1 MFMKRKLLML
11 FLGTFFFA
19 IQAMA
24 QVTVTGKV
32 TSSEDGMPI
41 PGASVKIK
49 GTTTA
54 VQTSPTGV
62 YSIKAKA
69 GDVLQFIYLG
79 RTTEERT
86 VGAATSISVSL
97 KEDASSLNE
106 VTITTAYNIE
116 RDKKSIGYSLTKV
129 DGDEVSQTGRESFI
143 NGLAGRVPGLSIN
156 PTSGDPGASSQVVL
170 RGINSLSGDNQP
182 LMVVDGV
189 PIDNSVVNQIN
200 TTLQGTNRNTDY
212 TNRSA
217 DINPAD
223 IESYVILKG
232 PEATALYGNLGA
244 NGAIVITTKKAKAGK
259 ASVSYNGSL
268 RIERVNNAPQVQQV
282 YSQGD
287 ANGVFLGG
295 STLYFGPKY
304 FADTKIYDNVS
315 SFFQTG
321 TAQKNNLVFEGGK
334 ESFTY
339 RWSTEYTDN
348 KGSIPTTQ
356 YKRFVTSLAGQA
368 ALSQNIKLTTRFS
381 YTNAYNKKAN
391 KGLAGYLMNLLLY
404 PSRYDI
410 NNWIDANGNRV
421 LTTGTIYTE
430 FDNPLWEVNKNLAD
444 DRTNSFLLN
453 TNLTVKP
460 TKWLTMTAIIG
471 ANVIGTEG
479 NSVYNTQSYSG
490 SGSAATPRGGVINTY
505 QNTIKQFEGSFT
517 AQARHKFG
525 KFNNTYVIGLNGTD
539 YNYNINSARGQN
551 MFDPNFYS
559 INNTTPTTQSA
570 YLATFR
576 RRNAGVFAQAIM
588 GYGSL
593 LYLTLSGRGDAASR
607 MMPNNPYFAY
617 PSASLAFNF
626 TELAAFK
633 KFSWL
638 TTGKL
643 RASYGETG
651 KEPSKYYALSTRL
664 GTVTTSGGGFKYDLA
679 AGGNPDLVPEK
690 TIDYEVGTELGLL
703 KDRIS
708 IELTYYNRESR
719 GQIISPRTS
728 YGSGSVIRIMNGG
741 SVKNYGYEAQLKGA
755 VIRQKDLDWNMTMN
769 FTANRG
775 VVNSVAE
782 DLPEYYNS
790 DTWIAN
796 GARASTGPGRSTYA
810 LYGWV
815 NSHNDRGDLLIAPNT
830 GLPIL
835 KSSSDFVY
843 IGDRAPKFTLGY
855 LNSFRYKSFNF
866 SFLLDTRVGG
876 DVYNQT
882 EYELYRRGL
891 SVKTLDRES
900 PRILKGVLNDGLE
913 NTANPTINNIMITP
927 ALYSTYYTS
936 TTGSIAPEQFLERD
950 IYTFRLRDV
959 TVSYDLP
966 PAIAAKTRFLS
977 SVGLYVTFTDLFL
990 ITNYSGTDPDVN
1002 GNTPATG
1009 GVGGYGIDYGS
1020 MGRPLGVNIGLRIKL

>member
-1 MFMKRKLLML
+1 MKKKLLML
-11 FLGTFFFA
+11 FLGTFLFA

-24 QVTVTGKV
+24 QVTVSGKV
-32 TSSEDGMPI
+32 TSSEDGLPI

-54 VQTSPTGV
+54 VQTSPMGV
-62 YSIKAKA
+62 YSIRSKA

-86 VGAATSISVSL
+86 VGTATTINVAL
-97 KEDASSLNE
+97 KEDAASLKE
-106 VTITTAYNIE
+106 VTITTAYNVE

-143 NGLAGRVPGLSIN
+143 NGLAGRVPGMSIN

-170 RGINSLSGDNQP
+170 RGINSISGDNQP

-189 PIDNSVVNQIN
+189 PIDNSTVNQIN
-200 TTLQGTNRNTDY
+200 TTIQGTNRNQDY
-212 TNRSA
+212 TNRAA

-232 PEATALYGNLGA
+232 PEATAIYGNLGS

-268 RIERVNNAPQVQQV
+268 RVERVNNAPQVQQV

-304 FADTKIYDNVS
+304 FADTKIYDNVG
-315 SFFQTG
+315 SFFKTG

-348 KGSIPTTQ
+348 KGTIPTTQ
-356 YKRFVTSLAGQA
+356 YKRFVTALAGQA
-368 ALSQNIKLTTRFS
+368 ALSNAIKLTTRFS

-410 NNWIDANGNRV
+410 NNWIDVNGNRQ

-430 FDNPLWEVNKNLAD
+430 FDNPMWEVNKNLSD
-444 DRTNSFLLN
+444 DKTNSFLLN
-453 TNLTVKP
+453 TNLTIKP
-460 TKWLTMTAIIG
+460 NKWLSITGILG
-471 ANVIGTEG
+471 ANIINTDG
-479 NSVYNTQSYSG
+479 NLVYNTQSYSG
-490 SGSAATPRGGVINTY
+490 SGSAATPRGGVINIYT
-505 QNTIKQFEGSFT
+505 NTIRQFEGSLT
-517 AQARHKFG
+517 AQAKHKFG
-525 KFNNTYVIGLNGTD
+525 DFNNTYVIGLNATD
-539 YNYNINSARGQN
+539 YNNTTNSSRGQN

-559 INNTTPTTQSA
+559 INNTLPTTQSA
-570 YLATFR
+570 YLAIFR
-576 RRNAGVFAQAIM
+576 RRNAGAFAQAIM
-588 GYGSL
+588 GYKSL
-593 LYLTLSGRGDAASR
+593 VYLTLSGRVDAASR
-607 MMPNNPYFAY
+607 MMPNTPYFAY

-626 TELAAFK
+626 TELDAFK
-633 KFSWL
+633 KLTWL
-638 TTGKL
+638 SSGKL
-643 RASYGETG
+643 RGSFGQTG
-651 KEPSKYYALSTRL
+651 KEPSKYYALATRL
-664 GTVTTSGGGFKYDLA
+664 GVVTTSGGGFKYDLA
-679 AGGNPDLVPEK
+679 AGGNPDLKPEV
-690 TIDYEVGTELGLL
+690 TTDFEVGTELGFL

-708 IELTYYNRESR
+708 VDLTYYSR
-719 GQIISPRTS
+719 VSEGQIISPRTS

-741 SVKNYGYEAQLKGA
+741 NIKNHGYEVQLKGA
-755 VIRQKDLDWNMTMN
+755 PIRKKDLDWNMTFN
-769 FTANRG
+769 FTLNRG
-775 VVNSVAE
+775 IVNTIAE

-796 GARASTGPGRSTYA
+796 GARASSSPGKSTYA
-810 LYGWV
+810 LGGWV
-815 NSHNDRGDLLIAPNT
+815 NTRNKNGDLVINSQT

-835 KSSSDFVY
+835 KNSTEFEY
-843 IGDRAPKFTLGY
+843 LGDRAPKFTLGY
-855 LNSFRYKSFNF
+855 LNSFRYKNFNL
-866 SFLLDTRVGG
+866 SFLLDLRVGG

-891 SVKTLDRES
+891 SVKTLDRET
-900 PRILKGVLNDGLE
+900 PRIIKGVLNDGLQ
-913 NTANPTINNIMITP
+913 NTDNPTVNTIMITP
-927 ALYSTYYTS
+927 ALFSTYYTS
-936 TTGSIAPEQFLERD
+936 TVGSIAPEQFFERD
-950 IYTFRLRDV
+950 INTLRLRDV
-959 TVSYDLP
+959 TLSYDLP
-966 PAIAAKTRFLS
+966 SSIAAKTKFLS
-977 SVGLYVTFTDLFL
+977 SMGLYVTFTDLFL
-990 ITNYSGTDPDVN
+990 LTNYSGTDPDVN
-1002 GNTPATG
+1002 GNTPSTG
-1009 GVGGYGIDYGS
+1009 GAGGYGIDYGS

>member
-1 MFMKRKLLML
+1 
-11 FLGTFFFA
+11 
-19 IQAMA
+19 MA
-24 QVTVTGKV
+24 QVTVTGRV
-32 TSSEDGMPI
+32 TSAEDGTPI

-49 GTTTA
+49 ATTTA
-54 VQTSPTGV
+54 VQTSPMGV

-86 VGAATSISVSL
+86 VGAATTINVAL
-97 KEDASSLNE
+97 KEDANSLNE
-106 VTITTAYNIE
+106 VTITTAYNVE

-129 DGDEVSQTGRESFI
+129 DGDEVSQTGRENFV

-200 TTLQGTNRNTDY
+200 TTIQGTNRNSDY
-212 TNRSA
+212 TNRAS

-304 FADTKIYDNVS
+304 FGVTKIYDNVG

-321 TAQKNNLVFEGGK
+321 TAQKNNLIFEGGK

-348 KGSIPTTQ
+348 KGTIPTTQ

-368 ALSQNIKLTTRFS
+368 ALSPAVKLTTRFS

-410 NNWIDANGNRV
+410 NNWIDDKGNRV
-421 LTTGTIYTE
+421 LTTGNIYTE

-453 TNLTVKP
+453 TNLTIKP
-460 TKWLTMTAIIG
+460 TKWLNITGILG
-471 ANVIGTEG
+471 ANIINTDG
-479 NSVYNTQSYSG
+479 NLVYHTQSYSG
-490 SGSAATPRGGVINTY
+490 SGSAATPRGGVINVY
-505 QNTIKQFEGSFT
+505 ENTIRQYEASLVAT
-517 AQARHKFG
+517 AKHKV
-525 KFNNTYVIGLNGTD
+525 KDFNFTYVLGLNGTD
-539 YNYNINSARGQN
+539 YNNTTNSARGQN
-551 MFDPNFYS
+551 MYDPDFYS
-559 INNTTPTTQSA
+559 INNTLPTTQSA
-570 YLATFR
+570 YLAIFR
-576 RRNAGVFAQAIM
+576 RRNAGAFVQAIT
-588 GYGSL
+588 GYKSL
-593 LYLTLSGRGDAASR
+593 VYLTLSARADAASR

-617 PSASLAFNF
+617 PSASMAFNF
-626 TELAAFK
+626 SELDAVK
-633 KFSWL
+633 KLDWL
-638 TTGKL
+638 SSGKL
-643 RASYGETG
+643 RGSYGQTG
-651 KEPSKYYALSTRL
+651 KEPSKYYALATRL

-679 AGGNPDLVPEK
+679 AGGNPELVPEK
-690 TIDYEVGTELGLL
+690 TIDYEFGTELGFL

-708 IELTYYNRESR
+708 LDFTYYNRESR

-741 SVKNYGYEAQLKGA
+741 SVVNHGIEVQLKGSPF
-755 VIRQKDLDWNMTMN
+755 RRKDFDWNMTMN
-769 FTANRG
+769 FTQNRG
-775 VVNSVAE
+775 MVYTIAE

-796 GARASTGPGRSTYA
+796 GARASASPGRSTYA
-810 LYGWV
+810 LGGWV
-815 NSHNDRGDLLIAPNT
+815 NLKNNNGDLIISPTT

-835 KSSSDFVY
+835 KSSSEFEY
-843 IGDRAPKFTLGY
+843 LGDRAPKFTLGY
-855 LNSFRYKSFNF
+855 LNSFRYKNFNL
-866 SFLLDTRVGG
+866 SFLLDLRVGG

-891 SVKTLDRES
+891 SVKTLDRET
-900 PRILKGVLNDGLE
+900 PRIIKGVLQDGLE
-913 NTANPTINNIMITP
+913 NSATPTVNNIMITP
-927 ALYSTYYTS
+927 YLYSNYYTN
-936 TTGSIAPEQFLERD
+936 TTGGIAPEQFFERD
-950 IYTFRLRDV
+950 INTLRLRDV
-959 TVSYDLP
+959 TLSYDLP
-966 PAIAAKTRFLS
+966 ASLASKSRFLS
-977 SVGLYVTFTDLFL
+977 SAGLYVTFTDLFL

-1009 GVGGYGIDYGS
+1009 GAGGYGIDYGS

>member
-1 MFMKRKLLML
+1 MKKKLLML
-11 FLGTFFFA
+11 FLGTFLFA
-19 IQAMA
+19 IQVIAQ

-32 TSSEDGMPI
+32 TSAEDGQPI

-49 GTTTA
+49 GTTIA
-54 VQTSPTGV
+54 VQTSPTGL
-62 YSIKAKA
+62 YSIKTKQ
-69 GDVLQFIYLG
+69 GDVLQFIFLG

-86 VGAATSISVSL
+86 VGSSATINTVL
-97 KEDASSLNE
+97 KEDASTLKE
-106 VTITTAYNIE
+106 VTITTAYNVE
-116 RDKKSIGYSLTKV
+116 RDKKSIGYSLSKV
-129 DGDEVSQTGRESFI
+129 DGDEVTQTGRENFI

-156 PTSGDPGASSQVVL
+156 PTSGDPGASSQIIL

-189 PIDNSVVNQIN
+189 PIDNSVVNQMS
-200 TTLQGTNRNTDY
+200 TTIQGTNRNQDY
-212 TNRSA
+212 TNRSS

-244 NGAIVITTKKAKAGK
+244 GGAIIITTKKAKAGK

-268 RIERVNNAPQVQQV
+268 RLETVNNTPEVQQV

-287 ANGVFLGG
+287 ANGVFQGG
-295 STLYFGPKY
+295 STSYFGPKY
-304 FADTKIYDNVS
+304 FDAVKVYDNVG
-315 SFFQTG
+315 SFFKTG
-321 TAQKNNLVFEGGK
+321 TKQSNNLVFEGGK

-339 RWSTEYTDN
+339 RWSSEYLDY
-348 KGSIPTTQ
+348 KGTIPTTQ
-356 YKRFVTSLAGQA
+356 YKKFTTSLAGQA
-368 ALSQNIKLTTRFS
+368 ALSPAIKLTTRFS

-404 PSRYDI
+404 PARYDI

-430 FDNPLWEVNKNLAD
+430 FDNPLWELNKNLAD
-444 DRTNSFLLN
+444 DRTNNVMLN
-453 TNLTVKP
+453 TNVTIKP
-460 TKWLTMTAIIG
+460 NKWLSLTAILG
-471 ANVIGTEG
+471 ANIINTDGKL
-479 NSVYNTQSYSG
+479 VYNTQSYSG

-505 QNTIKQFEGSFT
+505 QNVVKQFEGSFT
-517 AQARHKFG
+517 ATAKHTFG
-525 KFNNTYVIGLNGTD
+525 DFNNTYILGLNGTD
-539 YNYNINSARGQN
+539 YNNTTNSARGQN

-559 INNTTPTTQSA
+559 INNTLPTTQSA
-570 YLATFR
+570 YLAIYR
-576 RRNAGVFAQAIM
+576 RRNAGAFLQAIM
-588 GYGSL
+588 GYKSL
-593 LYLTLSGRGDAASR
+593 VYLTLSMRADAASR

-626 TELAAFK
+626 TELEAVK
-633 KFSWL
+633 KVDWL
-638 TTGKL
+638 SSGKL

-651 KEPSKYYALSTRL
+651 KEPSKYYALGTRL

-679 AGGNPDLVPEK
+679 NGGNPDLVPEK
-690 TIDYEVGTELGLL
+690 TIDWEVGTELGFL

-708 IELTYYNRESR
+708 VDFTYYNRESR

-741 SVKNYGYEAQLKGA
+741 SVENYGYEVQLKGSP
-755 VIRQKDLDWNMTMN
+755 IRKKDFDWNMTFN
-769 FTANRG
+769 FTSNRG
-775 VVNSVAE
+775 IVNSVAE

-796 GARASTGPGRSTYA
+796 GARAGTGPGRSTYA
-810 LYGWV
+810 LVGWV
-815 NSHNDRGDLLIAPNT
+815 NSRNDRGDLLISPTT

-843 IGDRAPKFTLGY
+843 LGDRAPKFTLGY
-855 LNSFRYKSFNF
+855 LNSFHYKNFNL
-866 SFLLDTRVGG
+866 SFLFDMRIGG

-891 SVKTLDRES
+891 SVKTLDRDQ
-900 PRILKGVLNDGLE
+900 PRILKGVLADGLE

-927 ALYSTYYTS
+927 GLNSNYYNNTV
-936 TTGSIAPEQFLERD
+936 GGIAPEQFLERD
-950 IYTFRLRDV
+950 INTFRLRDV

-966 PAIAAKTRFLS
+966 ASWAARTKFLS
-977 SVGLYVTFTDLFL
+977 SAGIYVTFTDLFL
-990 ITNYSGTDPDVN
+990 ITNYSGIDPDVN